1 MPRIDID
8 RGQIHCEDSRGHGD
22 PGKVVPMLLIHA
34 LDMDHRFWRSVFP
47 KLAARGRVVAYD
59 IRGHGRAR
67 GAPLTTDLDQLAGD
81 IAWLLDQLEAP
92 LVDVYGVSYGGA
104 IAQ

>member
-1 MPRIDID
+1 MI
-8 RGQIHCEDSRGHGD
+8 
-22 PGKVVPMLLIHA
+22 
-34 LDMDHRFWRSVFP
+34 
-47 KLAARGRVVAYD
+47 AYD

-104 IAQ
+104 IAQQFALGSPERVRSLGLIATVIQAPARELAARSVDAEQQGMEAQVAKSLIR